1 MEHREN
7 SDSLRSDQENV
18 AKDEHNSWS
27 QENIDRAISIC
38 LGEERLYEYSIN
50 EQKARDAATMEQT
63 VQTTALNPPQTQS
76 RVQTSAGVSR
86 ERHTQRLSGDEFSTA
101 GDEYTTAGD
110 EYTTAGDEYTATD
123 YDCSMHISRPASIR
137 TVCDSR
143 QGRGHYVKAIPTL
156 RGIGGVDTSPC
167 NSATPMPS
175 VRTVGSFPGLGVP
188 PEASLQKEPAQ
199 EAIGTQISE
208 QQEDLWTDV
217 VSNDVDMLWSEDKIR
232 ELSIYLNE
240 DPPAAH
246 NTCSRYQ
253 YQDKHSLA
261 AEVVADMAA
270 WNVSTAR
277 VAAATVNPYD
287 GTSSTNTIIL
297 RNAHEEVKK
306 EATSG
311 ISGMIRDGGDSSSTC
326 LGNARRV
333 QPGQPLLK
341 PPKIASLA
349 RIPFEGEGISENRN
363 KDTAKEVDEN
373 RRQVGRGHYIR
384 HDPVGSPAATTV
396 PDQETCSMSKTLLK
410 CRYCPREFCK
420 GTGLREHERVHT
432 RER

>member
-110 EYTTAGDEYTATD
+110 EYTATD

-175 VRTVGSFPGLGVP
+175 VRTVGSFPILGVP
-188 PEASLQKEPAQ
+188 SETSDPQGPAQ
-199 EAIGTQISE
+199 EAMTLEEGRYSGIDGSDHQAGSTE
-208 QQEDLWTDV
+208 TETDQQLF
-217 VSNDVDMLWSEDKIR
+217 S
-232 ELSIYLNE
+232 YL
-240 DPPAAH
+240 D
-246 NTCSRYQ
+246 YQ
-253 YQDKHSLA
+253 
-261 AEVVADMAA
+261 
-270 WNVSTAR
+270 TAR
-277 VAAATVNPYD
+277 GSRQAKREYDILDELIDRDPVPNVA
-287 GTSSTNTIIL
+287 GEMGSTYLAPST
-297 RNAHEEVKK
+297 RQPKDAHWPTPRSDPQMPESVQ
-306 EATSG
+306 ATS
-311 ISGMIRDGGDSSSTC
+311 
-326 LGNARRV
+326 
-333 QPGQPLLK
+333 
-341 PPKIASLA
+341 
-349 RIPFEGEGISENRN
+349 
-363 KDTAKEVDEN
+363 
-373 RRQVGRGHYIR
+373 
-384 HDPVGSPAATTV
+384 
-396 PDQETCSMSKTLLK
+396 
-410 CRYCPREFCK
+410 
-420 GTGLREHERVHT
+420 
-432 RER
+432 

>member
-1 MEHREN
+1 
-7 SDSLRSDQENV
+7 
-18 AKDEHNSWS
+18 
-27 QENIDRAISIC
+27 
-38 LGEERLYEYSIN
+38 
-50 EQKARDAATMEQT
+50 
-63 VQTTALNPPQTQS
+63 
-76 RVQTSAGVSR
+76 
-86 ERHTQRLSGDEFSTA
+86 
-101 GDEYTTAGD
+101 
-110 EYTTAGDEYTATD
+110 
-123 YDCSMHISRPASIR
+123 
-137 TVCDSR
+137 
-143 QGRGHYVKAIPTL
+143 
-156 RGIGGVDTSPC
+156 
-167 NSATPMPS
+167 
-175 VRTVGSFPGLGVP
+175 
-188 PEASLQKEPAQ
+188 
-199 EAIGTQISE
+199 
-208 QQEDLWTDV
+208 
-217 VSNDVDMLWSEDKIR
+217 MLWSEDKIR

-240 DPPAAH
+240 DQPAAH

-253 YQDKHSLA
+253 YQDEHSLA

-277 VAAATVNPYD
+277 DAAATVNPYD

-432 RER
+432 RERTFKCDVCSKYFSHSSSLLVHRRIHTGEKPFTCKVCQASFTASSPLRRHERTHTGERPYSCETCNASFKTSSELRCHTRIHTGERPYKCDTCESSFKQCSHLRVHERIHTRDGPYRCKTCGASFTQLSTLQSHERMHTLDRS

>member
-175 VRTVGSFPGLGVP
+175 VRTVGSFPILGVP
-188 PEASLQKEPAQ
+188 SETSDPQGPAQ
-199 EAIGTQISE
+199 EAMTLEEGRYSGIDGSDHQAGSTE
-208 QQEDLWTDV
+208 TETDQQLF
-217 VSNDVDMLWSEDKIR
+217 S
-232 ELSIYLNE
+232 YL
-240 DPPAAH
+240 D
-246 NTCSRYQ
+246 YQ
-253 YQDKHSLA
+253 
-261 AEVVADMAA
+261 
-270 WNVSTAR
+270 TAR
-277 VAAATVNPYD
+277 GSRQAKREYDILDELIDRDPVPNVA
-287 GTSSTNTIIL
+287 GEMGSTYLAPST
-297 RNAHEEVKK
+297 RQPKDAHWPTPRSDPQMPESVQ
-306 EATSG
+306 ATS
-311 ISGMIRDGGDSSSTC
+311 
-326 LGNARRV
+326 
-333 QPGQPLLK
+333 
-341 PPKIASLA
+341 
-349 RIPFEGEGISENRN
+349 
-363 KDTAKEVDEN
+363 
-373 RRQVGRGHYIR
+373 
-384 HDPVGSPAATTV
+384 
-396 PDQETCSMSKTLLK
+396 
-410 CRYCPREFCK
+410 
-420 GTGLREHERVHT
+420 
-432 RER
+432 